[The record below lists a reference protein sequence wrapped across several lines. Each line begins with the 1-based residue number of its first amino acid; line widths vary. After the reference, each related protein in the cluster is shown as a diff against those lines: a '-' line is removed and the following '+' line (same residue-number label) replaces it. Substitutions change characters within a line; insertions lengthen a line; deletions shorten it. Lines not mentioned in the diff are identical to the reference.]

1 MTAYKQPN
9 SLKLKAVD
17 FVLAEWGRWMRDADS
32 VLGWRKSSLIAKIHK
47 DRDGANQATAPV
59 EIPEGVMVTDAA
71 IAKLPDIRKQVI
83 KVAYLHCPNLPS
95 EVQRRRLRMSR
106 HRWARLL
113 REGRQFV
120 AWELGL
126 PTGE

>member
-1 MTAYKQPN
+1 MTNYKPPN

-32 VLGWRKSSLIAKIHK
+32 VLGWRKCSLVSKMHT

-59 EIPEGVMVTDAA
+59 ELPEGVMVTDAA
-71 IAKLPDIRKQVI
+71 IAKLPDIRRKVI
-83 KVAYLHCPNLPS
+83 KIAYLHLPNHPS
-95 EVQRRRLRMSR
+95 EVQRRRLRMSQ
-106 HRWARLL
+106 HRWDRLL
-113 REGRQFV
+113 REGRAFV
-120 AWELGL
+120 AWQLGL